1 MGVGWEREMV
11 PSLHPSGRDLPDG
24 PGASQGFIRVNL
36 LLPGPGAGPASAC
49 GGLAAPRTCSL
60 PMPTPQSL
68 SGTRDFVFVDLFA
81 SSHLGVKGAG
91 RCSRVAQGSGFQAA
105 SSMRTK
111 APLTMGR
118 PATWRQV
125 RCLLG
130 GGTWAETPSP
140 FSPCSL
146 PRKPANG
153 EWRGIKQTHRN
164 R

>member
-81 SSHLGVKGAG
+81 SSPPRSEGCGAVQPG
-91 RCSRVAQGSGFQAA
+91 GSGLRVPGSLLHAHKGPSHHGPAGNLETGQV
-105 SSMRTK
+105 SSWGRDVGRDPLPLLSLQPSEK
-111 APLTMGR
+111 A
-118 PATWRQV
+118 
-125 RCLLG
+125 C
-130 GGTWAETPSP
+130 
-140 FSPCSL
+140 
-146 PRKPANG
+146 
-153 EWRGIKQTHRN
+153 EWRMAWD
-164 R
+164 